1 VRRSLHEL
9 QAEYKQGVKKPLEDL
24 VRAWKGIQALAPD
37 DPRSFFRLGGFH
49 GEPFRGA
56 GWGFGNNAFWGGYCN
71 HGNVLFPTWH
81 RVYLLKVEEALRS
94 IDGCAD
100 VTLPYWDETDEASL
114 AHGVPWALTR
124 PTFELDGEVIPN
136 PLRSFKFPSP
146 VVDNVS
152 TDNGLYTKPA
162 GYETVRYPYSGLVG
176 TPDAARLSKEH
187 NARWDY
193 DQAVELLK
201 HNVVNWL
208 TLKTLKIHSDGTN
221 PSMPIP
227 AAVYQQYVDCLRAPN
242 YTVFS
247 NTTSV
252 QQWNE
257 LHDGEPAVA
266 LEAPHNAIHLA
277 VGGYDVTGVP
287 GQNGD
292 FSPIVGA
299 NGDMGENDTA
309 GLDPIFY
316 FHHAHI
322 DRLFWLWQKN
332 SGQTDSL
339 EIIAGYPGTNSSD
352 NQGSTPGIP
361 PNTWLDL
368 DTPLNPFMITE
379 EGATRAFTSR
389 DCINIER
396 QLGYTYSPG
405 SLEQPS
411 LLEPVGG
418 LSRRVLHVSGV
429 NRAPIK
435 GSFVVAAYATIDGAK
450 YLLGLNP
457 VLSRWAVAGCANCQT
472 HLEVKSAFSLR
483 HLSEDTVA
491 AATFEVDVL
500 TKHAPH
506 DALASNAQAAQRPAR
521 VEVR

>member
-1 VRRSLHEL
+1 
-9 QAEYKQGVKKPLEDL
+9 
-24 VRAWKGIQALAPD
+24 
-37 DPRSFFRLGGFH
+37 
-49 GEPFRGA
+49 
-56 GWGFGNNAFWGGYCN
+56 
-71 HGNVLFPTWH
+71 
-81 RVYLLKVEEALRS
+81 
-94 IDGCAD
+94 
-100 VTLPYWDETDEASL
+100 
-114 AHGVPWALTR
+114 
-124 PTFELDGEVIPN
+124 
-136 PLRSFKFPSP
+136 
-146 VVDNVS
+146 
-152 TDNGLYTKPA
+152 
-162 GYETVRYPYSGLVG
+162 
-176 TPDAARLSKEH
+176 
-187 NARWDY
+187 
-193 DQAVELLK
+193 
-201 HNVVNWL
+201 
-208 TLKTLKIHSDGTN
+208 
-221 PSMPIP
+221 
-227 AAVYQQYVDCLRAPN
+227 
-242 YTVFS
+242 
-247 NTTSV
+247 
-252 QQWNE
+252 
-257 LHDGEPAVA
+257 
-266 LEAPHNAIHLA
+266 
-277 VGGYDVTGVP
+277 VP

-309 GLDPIFY
+309 GLDPIFF

-322 DRLFWLWQKN
+322 DRLFWQWQKN
-332 SGQTDSL
+332 WGHTDSL

-368 DTPLNPFMITE
+368 DTPLNPFTTTHD
-379 EGATRAFTSR
+379 GATRAFTSR

-483 HLSEDTVA
+483 HLSEDTMA
-491 AATFEVDVL
+491 AATFEAEVL